1 MYRRGPRS
9 LRGLG
14 VVLAGAVASLTL
26 AGVSQAQAQEECR
39 WNTSTISGVSLSF
52 QMCWDSGGTRIN
64 YTLKDTFADGRRAEA
79 WISSPQGGV
88 RKFDEVLG
96 AGGEHADWT
105 TFNFA
110 SSDVWLRAC
119 TSNANTDRKCDSWR

>member
-1 MYRRGPRS
+1 M
-9 LRGLG
+9 
-14 VVLAGAVASLTL
+14 LAGAVASLTL